1 MVLRYLWAKRKTVK
15 KTLALLFTIV
25 GAIALAAGVLAIF
38 NPGQLA
44 LGQNAWGVAIVGVIF
59 FITGMGLLRSVQ
71 D

>member
-1 MVLRYLWAKRKTVK
+1 MYLREKFTVK
-15 KTLALLFTIV
+15 KTLALVFTLV

-59 FITGMGLLRSVQ
+59 FITGMGLLRSVPE
-71 D
+71 